1 MSIEIERM
9 DHRSMVDTPDA
20 ELPSQRLARSKV
32 YLDCNSIGPR
42 AIEAGVRAFG
52 SDRILF
58 GTDGSAFG
66 TEWSIKALND
76 AKIGDEARQN
86 ILYRN
91 AAAVLAHLVPFAKFG
106 KAAE

>member
-1 MSIEIERM
+1 MRIVSKPAAAERF
-9 DHRSMVDTPDA
+9 
-20 ELPSQRLARSKV
+20 ARSKV

-52 SDRILF
+52 TDRILF

-76 AKIGDEARQN
+76 ADIGDDARQKN
-86 ILYRN
+86 LHRN
-91 AAAVLAHLVPFAKFG
+91 AAAMLAHIVPFAEIRQ
-106 KAAE
+106 AAE